1 MDRAVVLIVGTGGE
15 VSVYPG
21 RPIITDIQYP
31 QEVVKAMQSFK
42 AKMSFRLKP
51 EERLRAMSDLVAEL
65 AGIYGIEPPGVKTA
79 GLGGRKGLYRN
90 GVIYLEKLSIITLL
104 HEFAHAA
111 FGHSEHTAV
120 EWSVN
125 LFRKVYPEQFKKLEA
140 KGHTLMK
147 KE

>member
-1 MDRAVVLIVGTGGE
+1 MDRAVVLIVGTAGD
-15 VSVYPG
+15 VSVYPA

-51 EERLRAMSDLVAEL
+51 EERLRAMRDLVAEL
-65 AGIYGIEPPGVKTA
+65 SGVYGIEPPGVKTA
-79 GLGGRKGLYRN
+79 SLGGRKGLYRN
-90 GVIYLEKLSIITLL
+90 GVIYLEKLSVITLL

-111 FGHSEHTAV
+111 FGRSEYKAV

-125 LFRKVYPEQFKKLEA
+125 LFRKVYPEQFGKLEP
-140 KGHTLMK
+140 KGHTLVK

>member
-1 MDRAVVLIVGTGGE
+1 MDRAVVLIVGTAGD
-15 VSVYPG
+15 VSVYPA

-51 EERLRAMSDLVAEL
+51 EERLRAMRDLVADP
-65 AGIYGIEPPGVKTA
+65 AGIYGIEPPGVKRT
-79 GLGGRKGLYRN
+79 GLGGRKGIYRN
-90 GVIYLEKLSIITLL
+90 GVIYLEKLSVITLL

-111 FGHSEHTAV
+111 FGRSEYKAV

-125 LFRKVYPEQFKKLEA
+125 LFRKVYPEQFGKLEP
-140 KGHTLMK
+140 KGHTLVK